1 MSHAPGHQTRPH
13 PGGHHGPQEQH
24 EQPRPG
30 LLSQSDP
37 EAERPT
43 RRPPIWLIVVLLLV
57 VGFIAFTS
65 PAVRTSSSTQLDHL

>member
-1 MSHAPGHQTRPH
+1 MPQATKLARTPRPSR
-13 PGGHHGPQEQH
+13 PEEQH

-37 EAERPT
+37 EAERPI

-57 VGFIAFTS
+57 VGFIA
-65 PAVRTSSSTQLDHL
+65 LHLASGPHL